1 VLCSLKMQDNCGVV
15 GLYSPQPCAE
25 DLWYGIFRLQ
35 HRGQQYCG
43 LATFNKEIS
52 PPLFP
57 VPAFAEAGPS
67 QDDLTKFTLIS
78 HKGYVRHT
86 FTPQELA
93 QLKGNF
99 GIGHVSLKER
109 QPILLNS
116 NLGAFAIAF
125 SGNIINAEELMSKL
139 KSRGD
144 SFSTNT
150 QIELIAR
157 LIARGKDFV
166 DGIEKMSK
174 TIKGSYVLVILTS
187 KGIYAARDP
196 YGLRPLILGRS
207 GNKFCVA
214 SESRVFTILGLRIER
229 DVRPGEIVLLNQQGF
244 KTRKKLATR
253 RRARCAFEWGYL
265 ASMDSVIDGIPVVRA
280 RKNLGASLARRDNVK
295 ADIVSPIPFSG
306 IGYALGY
313 HETSGIP
320 YDEVFF
326 LDRFATRSYTP
337 LEQVQREEIARI
349 KLSVSEETVRGKRI
363 ILCDDSI
370 VRGTQ
375 MRTQVGKLKKAGAK
389 EVHVRVG
396 CPPIVAPCRYGIS
409 TRSYKE
415 LAAKKYS
422 LEGIRKLIG
431 ADTLRYNTLE
441 DFVKAIGLP
450 ANELCLSCWTGKY
463 F

>member
-1 VLCSLKMQDNCGVV
+1 MPHNCGLV
-15 GLYSPQPCAE
+15 GLYSTQPCAE
-25 DLWYGIFRLQ
+25 SLWDGIFRLQ
-35 HRGQQYCG
+35 HRGQRYCG
-43 LATFNKEIS
+43 IATFNKEIS
-52 PPLFP
+52 SPLFP
-57 VPAFAEAGPS
+57 VPAFAEIGLP
-67 QDDLTKFTLIS
+67 QDEPTRFALIT

-86 FTPQELA
+86 FTPGELN

-116 NLGAFAIAF
+116 KLGKFAIAF
-125 SGNIINAEELMSKL
+125 SGNIINADDLMAQL
-139 KSRGD
+139 KSQGD
-144 SFSTNT
+144 AFSTNT

-157 LIARGKDFV
+157 LIARAKDFV

-174 TIKGSYVLVILTS
+174 AIKGAYALVILTPR
-187 KGIYAARDP
+187 GIYAARGP
-196 YGLRPLILGRS
+196 YGFEPLILG
-207 GNKFCVA
+207 GNGSSFCVA
-214 SESRVFTILGLRIER
+214 SESRVFSILGMKIER
-229 DVRPGEIVLLNQQGF
+229 DVQPGEIILINQHGF
-244 KTRKKLATR
+244 KTQKKLKSK
-253 RRARCAFEWGYL
+253 RRARCAFEWGYIG
-265 ASMDSVIDGIPVVRA
+265 SMDSIIDGIPVVKA
-280 RKNLGASLARRDNVK
+280 RKNLGASLARRDNVE
-295 ADIVSPIPFSG
+295 ADLVSPIPFSG

-313 HETSGIP
+313 HEASGIP

-337 LEQVQREEIARI
+337 LEQSQREEIARI
-349 KLSVSEETVRGKRI
+349 KLSVIEETVRGRRI

-375 MRTQVGKLKKAGAK
+375 MRAQVSRLKEAGAK

-396 CPPIVAPCRYGIS
+396 CPPIVAPCKYGIS

-422 LEGIRKLIG
+422 LDGIRKLIG
-431 ADTLRYNTLE
+431 ADTLRYNTIE